1 MYIKELASAVIDGVV
16 SIPTDLAYGV
26 RRTYED
32 IADSNT
38 VKAQNKAERQR
49 IWRAINQAFDFGLSE
64 AGPISKMVRIILTD
78 FYDLLPD
85 SAIETIAKK
94 AGLGTSYMTGR
105 VSIQVALTTLIVR
118 KLAKEIVLKAAAKRV
133 AKFGVGAAASALL
146 LQGFM
151 EKASEASKRLQRT
164 YPKIH
169 NSLKQNDLDMAFIL
183 VEESMQPI
191 LKAVKI
197 YNENTEEFNR
207 LLEGIINES

>member
-16 SIPTDLAYGV
+16 SIPSDLAYGV

-32 IADSNT
+32 IAGSNT

-49 IWRAINQAFDFGLSE
+49 IWHAINQAFDFGLSE